1 MAAKKSAYLN
11 DPNRIPT
18 IYSRVERITLS
29 DTPEGLNSLHT
40 DDGGVVHFYLAPGAR
55 TLSVQEKQA
64 SAVAGRYI
72 SASLKPVIDALKSDA
87 GSKKLLA
94 YAIEDYARES
104 QASVFEYDL
113 FVDSLREDRKING
126 LIERMAVNARV
137 TDLLGETDFNQER
150 FHDEV
155 VTLFDALIPE
165 TRADRLL
172 ALD

>member
-1 MAAKKSAYLN
+1 
-11 DPNRIPT
+11 
-18 IYSRVERITLS
+18 
-29 DTPEGLNSLHT
+29 
-40 DDGGVVHFYLAPGAR
+40 
-55 TLSVQEKQA
+55 VQEKQA

-72 SASLKPVIDALKSDA
+72 SASLKPVIEALKSDA